1 MSKEA
6 HPDIRRTLL
15 FLRRG
20 DQILLAMK
28 KRGFGVGR
36 WNGVG
41 GKLEPGETIEQ
52 ALVRE
57 AEEEIGATPTSYW
70 RVAELDFAQDA
81 ETDDPW
87 HMYVYAYLCDEWA
100 GEPVESDE
108 MAPQWYALDAIPYAT
123 MWQDDEHWLPLVL
136 AGRAV
141 IGRTG
146 RPRSRSAVRRGS
158 RRAPGRAGA
167 ACPGSRSPAG
177 RRRGPVWHRTA
188 SGCTG
193 GRGSGTG
200 RRWDRSP
207 RSARRT

>member
-141 IGRTG
+141 IGRFTFDDEDRLLTHAVKQMDAP
-146 RPRSRSAVRRGS
+146 RPGDTRRKPP
-158 RRAPGRAGA
+158 RR
-167 ACPGSRSPAG
+167 AG
-177 RRRGPVWHRTA
+177 RR
-188 SGCTG
+188 
-193 GRGSGTG
+193 
-200 RRWDRSP
+200 
-207 RSARRT
+207 